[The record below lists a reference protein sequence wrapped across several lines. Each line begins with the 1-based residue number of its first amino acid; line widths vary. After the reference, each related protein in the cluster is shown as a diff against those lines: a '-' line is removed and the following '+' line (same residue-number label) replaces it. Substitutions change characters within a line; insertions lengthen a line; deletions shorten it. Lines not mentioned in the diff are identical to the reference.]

1 VTRVRVPASIANLG
15 PGFDVL
21 AMAVDIWLEVDAR
34 PAKVPQWTFEG
45 EGAEVLAATPNPLSR
60 LRMRGTVVNEIP
72 LGVGLGSSAAARVA
86 AQALLGNSAPWLAA
100 AEEEGHP
107 DNAAAA
113 ALGGVVMVLEEYAQR
128 LPTPDLEVALLV
140 ADDPQPTEAARAALT
155 GPVSRADAIYDLAR
169 LAALVNSLHTRDY
182 SVLTE
187 ALEDR
192 LHQPQRRHLYP
203 WTEAVI
209 SAALSAGGLGSAIC
223 GAGPSVFAFARR
235 GSGHEVAE
243 AMANAAEGKG
253 RPLVTR
259 IADAGLRVG

>member
-1 VTRVRVPASIANLG
+1 MPASIANLG

-21 AMAVDIWLEVDAR
+21 AMAVDIWLEVEAR
-34 PAKVPQWTFEG
+34 PAKVPQWTFKG
-45 EGAEVLAATPNPLSR
+45 EGAGLLAARPNPLSR
-60 LRMRGTVVNEIP
+60 LRMRGKVVNEIP
-72 LGVGLGSSAAARVA
+72 IGVGLGSSAAARVA

-128 LPTPDLEVALLV
+128 LPTPRLEIALLV
-140 ADDPQPTEAARAALT
+140 ADKAQPTGAARAALA
-155 GPVSRADAIYDLAR
+155 GPVSREDAIYDLAR
-169 LAALVNSLHTRDY
+169 LAALVHSLHTGDY
-182 SVLTE
+182 SLLTE

-203 WTEAVI
+203 WTEGVI
-209 SAALSAGGLGSAIC
+209 SAALSVGGLGSAIC
-223 GAGPSVFAFARR
+223 GAGPSVFAFAKP
-235 GSGHEVAE
+235 GTAHEVAH

-259 IADAGLRVG
+259 IADTGLSVE